1 MDSPGHDAVCWSVS
15 GRFYAGRM
23 ANGVW
28 HTEYGIEINLTK
40 PDLGVDGYPGLLQE
54 ITTSVSD
61 RNPQLLE
68 CLAHHQGKECASEAG
83 GKSPWMFI
91 RRARA
96 GGRFPLVAAHLPI
109 THKATP
115 AESAQHKA
123 TKERIVET
131 ALRCGLKAK
140 AEVPTGNRR
149 TVSDA
154 LVTGPA
160 GIRIGWE
167 IQYHHIS
174 PSSVHRRSHNAV
186 QYEITPLWV
195 AKDRTASLID
205 RAPWARVD
213 DMPWKDITDGKEM
226 VIRGGYRYL
235 QVWKCVPSS
244 DRHCPL
250 SEGAGHCDGIHA
262 EWFLPALCQPEKKPV
277 HIEDLVLSSASGE
290 SVPVYVPNRGS
301 GRAGRHMWVPAGDCE
316 LWREL
321 VGEKAPLP
329 VAPELEEDDQI
340 TFADQEIDRTCRA
353 GEEGRFVSDARPI
366 RDFGQPTGGVTLPWM
381 PLQRSVK
388 PTLITS
394 VERAAASAALG
405 CPPWELGLCAGCG
418 QLMRRHGRYAAMY
431 CAVCRAELNGR

>member
-1 MDSPGHDAVCWSVS
+1 
-15 GRFYAGRM
+15 M

-28 HTEYGIEINLTK
+28 HTGYDIEINLSL
-40 PDLGVDGYPGLLQE
+40 PDLGHEDRPDLLRE
-54 ITTSVSD
+54 ITASVAD
-61 RNPQLLE
+61 RDPQLLE
-68 CLAHHQGKECASEAG
+68 CLAHHDGRECLSESG

-91 RRARA
+91 RRGRV
-96 GGRFPLVAAHLPI
+96 GGRRPLVASHLPI

-123 TKERIVET
+123 TKERVVET
-131 ALRCGLKAK
+131 ASRCGLDAE
-140 AEVPTGNRR
+140 AEVSTANRR
-149 TVSDA
+149 SVSDA
-154 LVTGPA
+154 LVTGPG

-174 PSSVHRRSHNAV
+174 PSSVHRRSVNAV
-186 QYEITPLWV
+186 QHEITPLWV

-226 VIRGGYRYL
+226 VIRGGYHYL

-244 DRHCPL
+244 DRHCSL
-250 SEGAGHCDGIHA
+250 TEGAGHCGGIHA
-262 EWFLPALCQPEKKPV
+262 EWFLPALCHPEKKPV
-277 HIEDLVLSSASGE
+277 QIEDLVLSSATGE

-301 GRAGRHMWVPAGDCE
+301 GRAGRHMWVPADDCE

-329 VAPELEEDDQI
+329 VVPEQEEDDQI
-340 TFADQEIDRTCRA
+340 TFTEQEIDRTCRA
-353 GEEGRFVSDARPI
+353 GEEGWFVSDARPI
-366 RDFGQPTGGVTLPWM
+366 RDLGQPTGGYTLPRM

-418 QLMRRHGRYAAMY
+418 QLMRRHGRHAAMY